1 MIAPLIVGLVLLF
14 RIAAVLGMPSF
25 VRKQSGGISNI
36 VGASLSTR
44 FADEEQ
50 HIFARED
57 T

>member
-14 RIAAVLGMPSF
+14 RIAAALGMPSF